1 MGEDAEASAAGFA
14 PARFTPGFLDHGG
27 PYWLKPVEGRTLVGL
42 RMAPHHMNYRDMAHG
57 GVLTTLADVAMSY
70 QAFASEDPPVP
81 VATASLT
88 TNFLAPARLG
98 DWLVADARID
108 RIGGRSAHVSGR
120 ILRGDDTLATM
131 SGVFTLHRKE
141 K

>member
-1 MGEDAEASAAGFA
+1 MVEDDEARLEGFA

-27 PYWLKPVEGRTLVGL
+27 PYWLKPAEGRTLVGL

-57 GVLTTLADVAMSY
+57 GVLTTLADVALSY

-120 ILRGDDTLATM
+120 IARGGETLATM
-131 SGVFTLHRKE
+131 SGVFTLHRKGA
-141 K
+141 

>member
-1 MGEDAEASAAGFA
+1 MVEDEAARSAGFT

-27 PYWLKPVEGRTLVGL
+27 PYWLKPADGRTLVGL
-42 RMAPHHMNYRDMAHG
+42 RMAAHHMNYRDMAHG
-57 GVLTTLADVAMSY
+57 GVLTTMADVALSY

-120 ILRGDDTLATM
+120 ILRGDEVLATM

>member
-1 MGEDAEASAAGFA
+1 MVGDEEASSAGFA

-27 PYWLKPVEGRTLVGL
+27 PYWLKPMEGRTLVGL
-42 RMAPHHMNYRDMAHG
+42 RMAAHHMNYRDMAHG
-57 GVLTTLADVAMSY
+57 GVLTTLADVALSY
-70 QAFASEDPPVP
+70 QVFASEDPPVP

-108 RIGGRSAHVSGR
+108 RIGGRSAHVSGQV
-120 ILRGDDTLATM
+120 LRGDEPLATM
-131 SGVFTLHRKE
+131 SGVFTLHRLQG
-141 K
+141 

>member
-1 MGEDAEASAAGFA
+1 MVEDEEASSAGFA

-42 RMAPHHMNYRDMAHG
+42 RLAAQHMNYRDMAHG
-57 GVLTTLADVAMSY
+57 GVLTTLADVALSY
-70 QAFASEDPPVP
+70 QAFASENPPVP

-120 ILRGDDTLATM
+120 VLRGDEPLATM
-131 SGVFTLHRKE
+131 SGVFTLHRTQG
-141 K
+141 